1 MLINHN
7 LANIEIN
14 YFDLFRILMNY
25 DIMQDSC
32 DEKQE
37 YLLKVLIVGEAATG
51 KTSFIKRYVHQFF
64 SRAYKATIGVDFAL
78 KTIQYDEN
86 TVVRLQLWDIAG
98 HERFGSMTRV
108 YYKDAVG
115 AFIVYDV
122 NRPKTFDS
130 VIRWKNDIDS
140 KVSLSDGSNIPC
152 LLLANK
158 CDLVDI
164 AQQDH
169 SMLKEFV
176 EQNEFIEYIH
186 TSPKDDVNID
196 EAAMILIQ
204 EILKRKENLNL
215 DSMSRQH
222 DASII
227 SVSEDRKPKT
237 DSNLANNN
245 KSSCC

>member
-1 MLINHN
+1 
-7 LANIEIN
+7 
-14 YFDLFRILMNY
+14 MNY
-25 DIMQDSC
+25 DIMQDSEY
-32 DEKQE
+32 EKQE

-108 YYKDAVG
+108 YYKDAAG

-130 VIRWKNDIDS
+130 VRRWKNDVDS
-140 KVSLSDGSNIPC
+140 KVCLSDGSNIPC

-169 SMLKEFV
+169 SMLRDFV
-176 EQNEFIEYIH
+176 EQNEFIGYIH
-186 TSPKDDVNID
+186 TSPKDDININ
-196 EAAMILIQ
+196 EAAMMLVQ

-215 DSMSRQH
+215 DSMSRQQ
-222 DASII
+222 DTSII
-227 SVSEDRKPKT
+227 SVTEVRESKT
-237 DSNLANNN
+237 AKTVPNKN